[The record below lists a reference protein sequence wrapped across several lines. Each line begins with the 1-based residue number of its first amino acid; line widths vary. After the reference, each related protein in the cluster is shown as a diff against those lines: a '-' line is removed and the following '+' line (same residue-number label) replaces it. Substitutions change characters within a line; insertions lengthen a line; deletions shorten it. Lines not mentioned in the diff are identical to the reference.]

1 MNNFDKVMEEVGK
14 AYTVLVAYAVICV
27 VVF

>member
-1 MNNFDKVMEEVGK
+1 MNNFDKAMEEVGK
-14 AYTVLVAYAVICV
+14 AYAVLVVYAVICV